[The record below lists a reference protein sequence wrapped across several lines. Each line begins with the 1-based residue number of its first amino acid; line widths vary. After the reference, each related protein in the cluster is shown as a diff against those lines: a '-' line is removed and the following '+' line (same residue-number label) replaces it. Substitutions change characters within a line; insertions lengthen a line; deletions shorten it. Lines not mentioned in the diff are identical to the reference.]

1 MPETIADKLHQ
12 LDLRELIS
20 LLRSIQMEDRDAFQL
35 IKEKLEDL

>member
-1 MPETIADKLHQ
+1 MPEIIADKLHQ
-12 LDLRELIS
+12 LDLSELIS

>member
-1 MPETIADKLHQ
+1 MPETIADKLNQ

-35 IKEKLEDL
+35 IKEKQEDL